1 MKFQLPSLWIFKRN
15 SNVVC
20 SQKILDIFF
29 LIQKILIVEIWNI
42 PLILQIFLHDD
53 IFKIPIMNN
62 IKLFTQLVHS
72 TERCSI
78 IY

>member
-1 MKFQLPSLWIFKRN
+1 M
-15 SNVVC
+15 
-20 SQKILDIFF
+20 ILDIFF

-42 PLILQIFLHDD
+42 PLYYLLILQFFLHND

-72 TERCSI
+72 MERCSI
-78 IY
+78 YTD